1 MFIVP
6 QWRNIEPLVKVRVA
20 MLRLKWRK
28 IESMNSENKISLVKW
43 KN

>member
-1 MFIVP
+1 MSIVL
-6 QWRNIEPLVKVRVA
+6 QWKNIEPLVKVRVA
-20 MLRLKWRK
+20 MLRLRWQK